1 MINGVNGLGGCVLR
15 RGSVFLLDCL
25 KSKLA
30 WFKSGDLKRGLVIF
44 LPQVAC
50 LVEGFW
56 LIISALPFRRRAMKK
71 QKAFHFRRSWV
82 KRETFTPLLKK
93 RTLFFATRKVGEKEK
108 RRDKHHYIFLSEGS
122 MFPPQAVELAGK
134 RGFFQ
139 KLFLLDSIKVRF
151 IVPPS
156 GIKEGSVR
164 AVSSYEFV
172 ALSP

>member
-1 MINGVNGLGGCVLR
+1 MGLMVWGAVFCGAGVY
-15 RGSVFLLDCL
+15 FLLDCL

-44 LPQVAC
+44 FASGGLFGGGFLADYLGSSFPPESYEETKSIPLSPFLGQEGNVYAVIEKENIIFLRQGK
-50 LVEGFW
+50 LVRRKREEINT
-56 LIISALPFRRRAMKK
+56 IIS
-71 QKAFHFRRSWV
+71 
-82 KRETFTPLLKK
+82 
-93 RTLFFATRKVGEKEK
+93 
-108 RRDKHHYIFLSEGS
+108 FLSEGS